1 LTDPLTLSATS
12 IVVGYDKRRV
22 IDGLSL
28 QVPQGRITALV
39 GPNACGK
46 STLIRA
52 LARLQPLMDG
62 AVVLDGADINAM
74 PTRSVAR
81 RLGILPQSPRAPEG
95 ITVADLVWRGRHPH
109 HRLGGRRSRADNRV
123 IAESLLQTG
132 TSDLFDR
139 PVDALSGGQRQR
151 VWLAMALAQQT
162 PALLLD
168 EPTTFLDVAHQLEL
182 LDLLVDLN
190 RDHGKTIVLVLHDL
204 EQAAHYASTIIAM
217 KDGHI
222 VAQGDPVE
230 ILTEQLVWD
239 VFGVRARILPDP
251 DTGSPLVLA
260 RGRHEGPHR
269 QGVPAPHSTPISLTP
284 EPEFSGKS
292 RNQ

>member
-1 LTDPLTLSATS
+1 MNTHQRINEPSDGLTLAATS
-12 IVVGYDKRRV
+12 IDVGYDDRRV
-22 IDGLSL
+22 ISDLTVT
-28 QVPQGRITALV
+28 VPQGQITALV

-52 LARLQPLMDG
+52 LGRLQPLMAG
-62 AVVLDGADINAM
+62 SVVLDGADIHQL
-74 PTRSVAR
+74 PTKSVAQ
-81 RLGILPQSPRAPEG
+81 RLGILPQSPQAPEG

-109 HRLGGRRSRADNRV
+109 SRLGRRRSRIDDQA
-123 IAESLLQTG
+123 IAQALLQTG
-132 TSDLFDR
+132 TGDLFNR

-204 EQAAHYASTIIAM
+204 EQAAHYASTMIAM
-217 KDGHI
+217 KDGAM
-222 VAQGDPVE
+222 VANGPPAD
-230 ILTEQLVWD
+230 ILTEQLVWN
-239 VFGVRARILPDP
+239 VFGVRARIIPDP
-251 DTGSPLVLA
+251 DTGSPLILA
-260 RGRHEGPHR
+260 RGRHD
-269 QGVPAPHSTPISLTP
+269 GVRLT
-284 EPEFSGKS
+284 EKTDLAAHVGTSAD
-292 RNQ
+292 